1 MNIWYWIIGGI
12 VGWVLGDIVK
22 AVGLGNSHKEDTMWA
37 IIMWFLVTITC
48 YAILTL
54 NF

>member
-12 VGWVLGDIVK
+12 AGWILGNIAK
-22 AVGLGNSHKEDTMWA
+22 RVGLGNSPKEDTMWA
-37 IIMWFLVTITC
+37 IIMWFIVTITC